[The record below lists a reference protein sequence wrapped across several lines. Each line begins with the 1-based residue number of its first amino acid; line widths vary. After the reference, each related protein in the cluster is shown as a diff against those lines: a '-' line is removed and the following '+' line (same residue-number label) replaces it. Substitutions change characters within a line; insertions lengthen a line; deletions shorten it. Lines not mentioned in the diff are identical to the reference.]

1 MEDDHDEAAAAPQRS
16 APNGSAPNGKES
28 AQASGA
34 DDLHEA
40 LSAVY
45 HDLNNSLS
53 VISGNAQLLA
63 EMARAEELGAVFT
76 EPLEDI
82 EAARAEIS
90 EALSRLNDL
99 RQEPALAQDEA

>member
-1 MEDDHDEAAAAPQRS
+1 MEDDASRATPRGQTTAGGASEREADRI
-16 APNGSAPNGKES
+16 
-28 AQASGA
+28 
-34 DDLHEA
+34 HEQ
-40 LSAVY
+40 LSRVY

-63 EMARAEELGAVFT
+63 EMGRAEKMGPAFL

-90 EALSRLNDL
+90 KILRRLDRL
-99 RQEPALAQDEA
+99 RQETSPQENTSL